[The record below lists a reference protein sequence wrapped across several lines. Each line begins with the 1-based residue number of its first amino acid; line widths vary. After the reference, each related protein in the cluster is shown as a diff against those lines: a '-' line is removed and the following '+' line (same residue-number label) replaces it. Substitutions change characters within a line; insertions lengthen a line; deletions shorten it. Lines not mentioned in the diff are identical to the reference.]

1 MEKSAMDYRI
11 DYDRVD
17 VADIMNQVKKRVA
30 DDPPVPEAPAG
41 RPTGPPPAPAA
52 RGLKGLLKKTARFLA
67 RPCLPFLIPLYE
79 RFKFRLNYEVN
90 VRIDETSTRLETT
103 RETVKL
109 LHNLG
114 HNLVLELTKLKVEEE
129 ALKSKVRVLEKEL
142 EILGKRE
149 KAIEKR
155 ILE

>member
-1 MEKSAMDYRI
+1 MEYRI
-11 DYDRVD
+11 DYDRID

-30 DDPPVPEAPAG
+30 DDPPAPEAPAAG
-41 RPTGPPPAPAA
+41 PAVPPPAPAV
-52 RGLKGLLKKTARFLA
+52 RGWKGLLKKAVRFLA
-67 RPCLPFLIPLYE
+67 RPYLPFLIPLYE
-79 RFKFRLNYEVN
+79 RFKLRTTYEVN
-90 VRIDETSTRLETT
+90 VRIDEAVTKLGTT

-142 EILGKRE
+142 EMLEKRE

-155 ILE
+155 ALE